1 MNNKIFSERHL
12 NKVNQ
17 KLLLLGSNDN
27 RALPYL
33 TLKAVLIFVP
43 CVVLMF
49 ISIYGLIAAPFVF
62 IFLYI
67 LTDYV
72 VINREIKRRQIK
84 LEKDGLLF
92 FKVLYF
98 NYINNR
104 NLKVALKITT
114 NNVANDLSKEFK
126 KALDETDLGKNLY
139 DALNDLEKRIPSNSI
154 NAIITNI
161 NEAILLGNDAEEL
174 LKKQIHY
181 LELNEINYQ
190 DKMISKIPIK
200 VAIAFILIILP
211 IILVIL
217 SLNV

>member
-33 TLKAVLIFVP
+33 TLKTVLIIVP

-49 ISIYGLIAAPFVF
+49 ISIYGLIAAPFIF
-62 IFLYI
+62 ILLYI

-72 VINREIKRRQIK
+72 VINREIKKRQIK

-126 KALDETDLGKNLY
+126 KAFKSVLKDLPGGSVNKNLPFS
-139 DALNDLEKRIPSNSI
+139 AGERVSTPRPGKFPMLWRN
-154 NAIITNI
+154 
-161 NEAILLGNDAEEL
+161 
-174 LKKQIHY
+174 
-181 LELNEINYQ
+181 
-190 DKMISKIPIK
+190 
-200 VAIAFILIILP
+200 
-211 IILVIL
+211 
-217 SLNV
+217 